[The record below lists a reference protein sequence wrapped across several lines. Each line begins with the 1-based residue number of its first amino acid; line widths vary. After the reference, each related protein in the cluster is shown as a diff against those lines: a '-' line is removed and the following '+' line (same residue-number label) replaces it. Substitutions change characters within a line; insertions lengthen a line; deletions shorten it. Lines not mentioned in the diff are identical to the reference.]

1 MVLHHDSVN
10 AFASNYF
17 VTIWLPQLTLKSD
30 TLHSS
35 YIVKL
40 FSKYNLNSLAIV
52 FQICGEMPTF

>member
-1 MVLHHDSVN
+1 MVLHCDSVY
-10 AFASNYF
+10 ATASNYF
-17 VTIWLPQLTLKSD
+17 VTILLPQLTLKSY

-52 FQICGEMPTF
+52 SQLCGETPTF